1 MLQWEQSNHTYIKK
15 NLYIVAFI
23 NLEEKKK
30 KNNKI
35 QSGWF
40 GFIASMV
47 LMLYLAD

>member
-1 MLQWEQSNHTYIKK
+1 MGTKQSYLHKKK

-40 GFIASMV
+40 GFIASIV